1 MTAEMPATAV
11 TDRSSKSAAEGR
23 SEATWVETDLGRLP
37 APSDSPGSFPWTLTV
52 AAFTGSSRV
61 SGVTDP
67 PALDGVSFKTPDLDG
82 EAMSRL
88 DRLSRDAFRKRRK
101 CWGVEGVREGA
112 ARSSAWAWHWD
123 LERCQGHSLSQGTG

>member
-1 MTAEMPATAV
+1 MA
-11 TDRSSKSAAEGR
+11 S
-23 SEATWVETDLGRLP
+23 
-37 APSDSPGSFPWTLTV
+37 
-52 AAFTGSSRV
+52 FTGSSRV
-61 SGVTDP
+61 SGVTSP

-112 ARSSAWAWHWD
+112 AN
-123 LERCQGHSLSQGTG
+123 